1 MADNK
6 LFDPA
11 IIKKLLKDSNGKE
24 LSFAF
29 LIGKS
34 RTEHC
39 FAVSKTQAPARIFQ
53 EAKKSSGLLKGAQGT
68 VTLNGRDLTFICEKG
83 STGAALAKAIEQWL
97 KAETLQYSVTLIESG
112 TTTVPDNSDN
122 KEDEETDPAAKQD
135 VEDEDDADDDG
146 GADEDAD
153 EDESKNADLFAP
165 AYLKRMLRQ
174 ARKEPRPFAFGLGK
188 GRENDRLAL
197 HRRRTGKRLFK
208 IVHQETGMRKGTWG
222 LLSVE
227 GKTVIFRCERN
238 PPARHE
244 TSGETV
250 LPQSGPSAAQDPSL
264 WPRR

>member
-153 EDESKNADLFAP
+153 EDESKNADLVRARLSEADAAP
-165 AYLKRMLRQ
+165 SPKGAAPLRLWLGQRARERSSRPSQAENRETLIQDRPPGNRNAQGYL
-174 ARKEPRPFAFGLGK
+174 G
-188 GRENDRLAL
+188 
-197 HRRRTGKRLFK
+197 
-208 IVHQETGMRKGTWG
+208 
-222 LLSVE
+222 
-227 GKTVIFRCERN
+227 
-238 PPARHE
+238 
-244 TSGETV
+244 
-250 LPQSGPSAAQDPSL
+250 SA
-264 WPRR
+264 